1 MWRWSEGQPYLRKKK
16 AIIKISE
23 KTINW
28 LFLLIRFKYRT
39 YRGKDRNTGIP
50 LGIVVSTKWIASKF
64 IKCWYIVTVLLYQ
77 GIVQHITFKF
87 SCYNNILM
95 GIFVHFCVT
104 LLNKLFLLLFFF
116 LICSVWLLKSYTILE
131 LIKLYLTLEVF
142 CILNFKIL
150 GCFWFTMFLI
160 SLESVIPHIIAYR
173 DIGLESNLIKIHVW
187 IILILHD
194 QFSFME
200 RRCPMKVSRRIILQ
214 FPMCF
219 AVFRISR

>member
-1 MWRWSEGQPYLRKKK
+1 
-16 AIIKISE
+16 
-23 KTINW
+23 
-28 LFLLIRFKYRT
+28 
-39 YRGKDRNTGIP
+39 
-50 LGIVVSTKWIASKF
+50 
-64 IKCWYIVTVLLYQ
+64 
-77 GIVQHITFKF
+77 
-87 SCYNNILM
+87 M

-104 LLNKLFLLLFFF
+104 LLYKLFLLLFFF

-142 CILNFKIL
+142 CILNLSIKIL

-173 DIGLESNLIKIHVW
+173 DIGLASNLIKIW
-187 IILILHD
+187 IRLILLD

-219 AVFRISR
+219 AVSNVFCSFQNI

>member
-1 MWRWSEGQPYLRKKK
+1 
-16 AIIKISE
+16 
-23 KTINW
+23 
-28 LFLLIRFKYRT
+28 
-39 YRGKDRNTGIP
+39 
-50 LGIVVSTKWIASKF
+50 
-64 IKCWYIVTVLLYQ
+64 
-77 GIVQHITFKF
+77 
-87 SCYNNILM
+87 M

-104 LLNKLFLLLFFF
+104 LLYKLFLLLFF

-131 LIKLYLTLEVF
+131 FNLIKLYLTLEVF

-173 DIGLESNLIKIHVW
+173 EIGLASNLIKIW

>member
-1 MWRWSEGQPYLRKKK
+1 
-16 AIIKISE
+16 
-23 KTINW
+23 
-28 LFLLIRFKYRT
+28 
-39 YRGKDRNTGIP
+39 
-50 LGIVVSTKWIASKF
+50 
-64 IKCWYIVTVLLYQ
+64 
-77 GIVQHITFKF
+77 
-87 SCYNNILM
+87 M

-104 LLNKLFLLLFFF
+104 LLYKLFLLLFFF

-142 CILNFKIL
+142 CILNLSIKIL

-160 SLESVIPHIIAYR
+160 SLEFVIPHIIAYR
-173 DIGLESNLIKIHVW
+173 DIGLASNLIKIW
-187 IILILHD
+187 IILILLD

-219 AVFRISR
+219 AVSNVFCSFQNI

>member
-1 MWRWSEGQPYLRKKK
+1 
-16 AIIKISE
+16 
-23 KTINW
+23 
-28 LFLLIRFKYRT
+28 
-39 YRGKDRNTGIP
+39 
-50 LGIVVSTKWIASKF
+50 
-64 IKCWYIVTVLLYQ
+64 
-77 GIVQHITFKF
+77 
-87 SCYNNILM
+87 M

-104 LLNKLFLLLFFF
+104 LLYKLFLLLFFF

-142 CILNFKIL
+142 CILNLSIKIL